1 MARVPESEFPS
12 TYRIISADE
21 AESRYAVSA
30 DVDFPYQRFAEH
42 QEIRL
47 YEGSVQVPGD
57 LSIWEGDSD
66 DARFAVNVIVDGDL
80 TIDGNLSHGI
90 EENSAGYFHLVTGSL
105 RARNLFLS
113 GFPEVVVRGDL
124 AVANGIVGEIGED
137 GGFLVVKGATSAQ
150 VIISTGYFTMSFGV
164 QPQATVV
171 ADPDRTSCN
180 VDFPDDELKDILL
193 PELLDEDADD
203 TLEKVRQALG
213 NGQPVLRTIASAPT
227 GLDE

>member
-1 MARVPESEFPS
+1 MPESEFPS
-12 TYRIISADE
+12 TYRIISAGE

-30 DVDFPYQRFAEH
+30 DVHFPYQRFAEH

-57 LSIWEGDSD
+57 LSIWEGDND

-80 TIDGNLSHGI
+80 AIDGNLSHGV

-105 RARNLFLS
+105 RARNLFLY
-113 GFPEVVVRGDL
+113 GFPEVVVRGGL
-124 AVANGIVGEIGED
+124 AVANGVVAEWGQD

-150 VIISTGYFTMSFGV
+150 VIINTGYFTMSFGV

-180 VDFPDDELKDILL
+180 VDFPDDELKDVLL
-193 PELLDEDADD
+193 PEFLDEDDED
-203 TLEKVRQALG
+203 MLRNVRQALG
-213 NGQPVLRTIASAPT
+213 NGQPVLRTIVPAPA